1 MFLARMIASTL
12 TMTLHENFDTR
23 NAYETAIN
31 RVIQSAVK
39 NVCIFDFNL
48 ADSGYNSPQRIQLLH
63 NFLRLGSTNRLTI
76 ILHETDYLTKYCP
89 RMMNLLSQFSH
100 AIRIEQTGN
109 QPRQRQDSFVV
120 ADSRHCV
127 RRFHYDHFRGQMAWN
142 DDAICISLVQQFD
155 ELDKNSDSVISATTL
170 GL

>member
-1 MFLARMIASTL
+1 
-12 TMTLHENFDTR
+12 MTLHEKFDTR
-23 NAYETAIN
+23 NTYETAIN

-39 NVCIFDFNL
+39 NVCVFDFNL
-48 ADSGYNSPQRIQLLH
+48 ADSGYNTPQRFQLLRD
-63 NFLRLGSTNRLTI
+63 FLRLGSTNRLTI

-100 AIRIEQTGN
+100 AMQIKPAGKQSK
-109 QPRQRQDSFVV
+109 QLQDGFVV

-127 RRFHYDHFRGQMAWN
+127 HRFHYDHFRGQMAL
-142 DDAICISLVQQFD
+142 DDYALCIPFAQQFA
-155 ELDKNSDSVISATTL
+155 EVDKNAENAISTTTL